1 VKVFLTGATGVM
13 GRQAAAALRA
23 AGHAVGGLAR
33 TPEKALELSAAGVRP
48 VVASLFDGA
57 ALADAFSGYDAVCNL
72 ATHMPIGMHGVLPG
86 AWRSQDRIRM
96 EGSRAVALAAKR
108 AGVLRL
114 VQESVS
120 YLYADGGEQWLDE
133 DSPLMV
139 TRATEP
145 AAVAETNAAAFSC
158 AHRVAVVLRFGHII
172 GDDPMTRRR
181 LARARAG
188 QAFGIGD
195 PQGWTHLLHPED
207 VGTAIVAALHAPGG
221 AYNVG
226 AEPVRRS
233 LVTEAF
239 AAAAGQQRTAYLPR
253 LLVRL
258 AGERL
263 EPLTRSH
270 RISSARFSDH
280 TGWLP
285 LHSRFS
291 PGWLQDA
298 LVAA

>member
-13 GRQAAAALRA
+13 GRHAAAALRA

-33 TPEKALELSAAGVRP
+33 TPEKARELTAAGVRP
-48 VVASLFDGA
+48 VVASLFDPD
-57 ALADAFSGYDAVCNL
+57 ALAEAFDGYDAVCNL
-72 ATHMPIGMHGVLPG
+72 ATRIPVGLSGVLPG
-86 AWRSQDRIRM
+86 AWRGNDRIRS
-96 EGSRAVALAAKR
+96 EGSSTVAQAAKQ

-120 YLYADGGEQWLDE
+120 FLYADAGDDWVDE
-133 DSPLMV
+133 GSPLMV

-145 AAVAETNAAAFSC
+145 AAEAETNAAAFAC
-158 AHRVAVVLRFGHII
+158 AHRVAVVLRFGNIV
-172 GDDPMTRRR
+172 GDDPLTRWR
-181 LARARAG
+181 LSRARSG

-195 PQGWTHLLHPED
+195 PAGWTHLVHPVD
-207 VGTAIVAALHAPGG
+207 VGTAVVAALHAPNGV
-221 AYNVG
+221 YNVG
-226 AEPVRRS
+226 AEPVRRADFMQA
-233 LVTEAF
+233 L
-239 AAAAGQQRTAYLPR
+239 AAAAGQPRVTYLPR

-270 RISSARFSDH
+270 RISSERFGDH
-280 TGWLP
+280 TGWTP

-291 PGWLQDA
+291 AGWLEEA

>member
-13 GRQAAAALRA
+13 GRRAAAALRA
-23 AGHAVGGLAR
+23 AGHVVGGLAR
-33 TPEKALELSAAGVRP
+33 TPEKADELSAAGVRP
-48 VVASLFDGA
+48 VVGSLFDVD
-57 ALADAFSGYDAVCNL
+57 ALAEAFAGYEAVCNL
-72 ATHMPIGMHGVLPG
+72 ATHIPVGLSGVLPG
-86 AWRSQDRIRM
+86 PWRTHDRIRI
-96 EGSRAVALAAKR
+96 EGSRVVALAAKR

-114 VQESVS
+114 VQESMS
-120 YLYADGGEQWLDE
+120 YLYADGGDQWLDE

-145 AAVAETNAAAFSC
+145 TAVAETNAAAFAC
-158 AHRVAVVLRFGHII
+158 AHRVSVVLRFGSIV
-172 GDDPMTRRR
+172 GDDPLTCWR
-181 LARARAG
+181 LSRARAG
-188 QAFGIGD
+188 QALGIGD
-195 PQGWTHLLHPED
+195 PAGWTHVVHPSD
-207 VGTAIVAALHAPGG
+207 VGTAVVAALHAPGG

-233 LVTEAF
+233 QVTEAF
-239 AAAAGQQRTAYLPR
+239 AALAGQQRVAHLPR

-270 RISSARFSDH
+270 RVSSARFSDQ
-280 TGWLP
+280 TGWMP
-285 LHSRFS
+285 LHAKFS
-291 PGWLQDA
+291 AGWLEDA